1 MPDMQSELSKILNEW
16 DKPIEEINQPTKEVE
31 NQMETTQAPTEGK
44 QLFRTTN
51 NVTRATFNFIKD
63 NPGNTRRGVI
73 DKLELQGY
81 KEGSTT
87 SLITQMLNQRLI
99 RKDENGGLHANFPE
113 YTPLKSSLKK
123 LMAEKNPRKPHA
135 VKKAKAVK
143 AVLNKEDA
151 GIAALQPQ
159 ATPAPRSVIITT
171 NFDVDNILKNL
182 TIMQAKTLR
191 DALNN
196 LFK

>member
-1 MPDMQSELSKILNEW
+1 MPDMQTELSKILNEW

-31 NQMETTQAPTEGK
+31 KQMETTQAPTEGK
-44 QLFRTTN
+44 HLFRTTN
-51 NVTRATFNFIKD
+51 NVTRATFNFIRD
-63 NPGNTRRGVI
+63 NPGHTRRGVI
-73 DKLELQGY
+73 DELETFGY

-87 SLITQMLNQRLI
+87 SLITQMIKQRLI

-113 YTPLKSSLKK
+113 YTPLKASLKK
-123 LMAEKNPRKPHA
+123 IMAEKNPRKPHA
-135 VKKAKAVK
+135 VKKAKAVNSALHK
-143 AVLNKEDA
+143 GEA

-159 ATPAPRSVIITT
+159 ATPAPRTALITT

-182 TIMQAKTLR
+182 TILQAKALR